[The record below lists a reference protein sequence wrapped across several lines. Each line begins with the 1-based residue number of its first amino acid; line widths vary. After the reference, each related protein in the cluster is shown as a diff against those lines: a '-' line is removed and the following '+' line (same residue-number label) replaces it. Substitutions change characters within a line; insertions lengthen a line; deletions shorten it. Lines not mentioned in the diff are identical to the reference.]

1 MPNMSYCRFENTYS
15 DLRDCLDALE
25 NLDDPNTESLSRT
38 EKYKAIGMIDL
49 CRRYIET
56 AEEAFGE
63 DEIDAHYDRD

>member
-25 NLDDPNTESLSRT
+25 TLGDPDSEELSRT
-38 EKYKAIGMIDL
+38 EKHKAIGMIEL

-56 AEEAFGE
+56 AEETFDE
-63 DEIDAHYDRD
+63 DEIDNYYERD